1 MKRASWKLRM
11 RSLECLI
18 LSRIKVMS
26 TFVIPIHL
34 FWCCHFRSSW
44 WQCYYV
50 NILSRIISLST
61 NYFWPFDITSRFV
74 KIIIVLCIKILQNR
88 MQTRSFWTS
97 WTHNDTS
104 SYFTLWTAYLETCAE
119 IREFPDHSRRC
130 IREWFS
136 GEEIISKIGCNITR
150 LC

>member
-1 MKRASWKLRM
+1 MKRASRKFRV

-18 LSRIKVMS
+18 LPRITVTS
-26 TFVIPIHL
+26 IFVILIRL
-34 FWCCHFRSSW
+34 FWCCHFKISW

-50 NILSRIISLST
+50 NMFPSFISLSV
-61 NYFWPFDITSRFV
+61 NYFRPFDITFRFV
-74 KIIIVLCIKILQNR
+74 KITALCAEIPQNR
-88 MQTRSFWTS
+88 MRTRSFWTS
-97 WTHNDTS
+97 WTHNGTS